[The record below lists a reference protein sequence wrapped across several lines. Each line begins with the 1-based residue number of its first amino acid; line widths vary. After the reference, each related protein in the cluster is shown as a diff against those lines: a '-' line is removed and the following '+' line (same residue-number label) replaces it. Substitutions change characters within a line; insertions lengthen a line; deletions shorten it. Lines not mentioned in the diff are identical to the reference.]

1 VELFPVA
8 LLPERQQLITQSFTF
23 GSMKVP
29 MRYVNDADGNV
40 QAVQIPVEDW
50 NDLVEKVRHY
60 EQLLKLRSTLSTA
73 LTQVARMRS
82 GKLKK
87 RTLKD
92 ALREA

>member
-1 VELFPVA
+1 
-8 LLPERQQLITQSFTF
+8 
-23 GSMKVP
+23 MKVP
-29 MRYVNDADGNV
+29 MRYLNDADGNV

-73 LTQVARMRS
+73 LSQVQRMRS
-82 GKLKK
+82 GKQRK

-92 ALREA
+92 VLREA

>member
-1 VELFPVA
+1 M
-8 LLPERQQLITQSFTF
+8 Q
-23 GSMKVP
+23 
-29 MRYVNDADGNV
+29 YVNDADGNI

-50 NDLVEKVRHY
+50 NGLVEKVRHY

-73 LTQVARMRS
+73 LTQVTRMRS

-92 ALREA
+92 VLREA

>member
-1 VELFPVA
+1 
-8 LLPERQQLITQSFTF
+8 
-23 GSMKVP
+23 MKVP

-40 QAVQIPVEDW
+40 QAVQVPVQDW
-50 NDLVEKVRHY
+50 NDLVEKLRHY
-60 EQLLKLRSTLSTA
+60 EQLLKLRSSLSNA

-92 ALREA
+92 VLSVS